1 MPETT
6 SLRKG
11 ALPSTSDSS
20 PSAQDICQ
28 QHPAAPLCTKAR
40 AATHICSAAILEIRT
55 PNNSRY
61 LGKEHVFCFC
71 LRFGR
76 KFTAWDT
83 ICAISSTRPLVSK
96 SCFQFYPTSLCGVLV
111 FRAALAAAS
120 TLAASARLRRRLH
133 SSYTTHLT
141 PPSSHHPSYTT
152 HLTPLISHHSTDT
165 TTSLTPPISHHP
177 STHTTYT
184 THLTPLI

>member
-1 MPETT
+1 MCI
-6 SLRKG
+6 R
-11 ALPSTSDSS
+11 DS
-20 PSAQDICQ
+20 
-28 QHPAAPLCTKAR
+28 
-40 AATHICSAAILEIRT
+40 ICSAAILEIRT

-152 HLTPLISHHSTDT
+152 HLTPLNSHHPSHT
-165 TTSLTPPISHHP
+165 TQLTPPISHH
-177 STHTTYT
+177 SSYT
-184 THLTPLI
+184 VSYTHLTLPTKLEV